1 MDSSEQYAQRTEDS
15 AQPRPSTEASHA
27 PHEHTPH
34 SERLRETLERDLRS
48 RSKEYKELR
57 QLGAIDFHGTTD
69 PAEAEAWLKRTER
82 IFTLMRCSM
91 DPQYDF
97 AISLLQGDA
106 YD

>member
-1 MDSSEQYAQRTEDS
+1 MDSSEQHAQRTEDS

-27 PHEHTPH
+27 PRDHIPH
-34 SERLRETLERDLRS
+34 SERLPEILERDLKS

-57 QLGAIDFHGTTD
+57 QLGAPDFHGTTD
-69 PAEAEAWLKRTER
+69 PAEAEAWLKRIEW
-82 IFTLMRCSM
+82 IFTSMKCSM
-91 DPQYDF
+91 EAQYDF